1 MTKEN
6 VESRGAYFV
15 VSVCISL
22 YRFRYINIVNFF
34 GLSFG
39 NFHHQDLFS
48 LNLDLVYG
56 GIIYFTAGRR
66 ACRNVQLTEQPFF
79 PHTHLGSDVSHFVFQ
94 LVLSKWECLK
104 IGGPQTHLFLAKK
117 ERFGAPSYGTPIL
130 RHSQMKDV
138 KISDIYMH
146 RCNELHLTSQS
157 HLADIHLEGIGPNF
171 YADVAPGS
179 NIDSLKARDIGS
191 TLIFFYIFNEFAS
204 IKFNLCSMCLQLISI
219 VACTH
224 LRSDWHFAIASAW
237 GQCGSTQPVNILT
250 DFHPPISVHITHMI

>member
-1 MTKEN
+1 M
-6 VESRGAYFV
+6 SY
-15 VSVCISL
+15 
-22 YRFRYINIVNFF
+22 
-34 GLSFG
+34 
-39 NFHHQDLFS
+39 
-48 LNLDLVYG
+48 
-56 GIIYFTAGRR
+56 
-66 ACRNVQLTEQPFF
+66 
-79 PHTHLGSDVSHFVFQ
+79 FVFQ

-117 ERFGAPSYGTPIL
+117 ERFGAPNYGTPIL

-191 TLIFFYIFNEFAS
+191 TLKNFTFSMNLHQSSSIFVQSVFNFSAEVRAS
-204 IKFNLCSMCLQLISI
+204 ICIRLAFCHRVGL
-219 VACTH
+219 
-224 LRSDWHFAIASAW
+224 
-237 GQCGSTQPVNILT
+237 GSV
-250 DFHPPISVHITHMI
+250 